1 MSEPVVSVESVSMGY
16 RLYAKPADMLREALF
31 GGVRHD
37 TFWALRDVSLNV
49 YEGQRVGII
58 GHNGAGK
65 STLLQL
71 IAGNLQPTTGR
82 IGVNGRISSLLSLV
96 PSWNGDETGL
106 ENIKFNLLIQGVD
119 AREMPA
125 KIEDIVD
132 FTDLGPF
139 IYQPLKTYS
148 TGMSARL
155 AFAIATAIDPEIL
168 ILDEVLG
175 AGDGYFAGRA
185 ARRMQTMCERGKALL
200 FVSHATAAVRMICD
214 TCIWLENGQVRL
226 RGPVET
232 VVRQYE
238 EDILR
243 QQDETLREGN
253 RRRLQAQHR
262 LVTPDDIGDGAMLR
276 LRIRPEGE
284 DPRITQTHYLRRLAI
299 KIADDDIEVPLEIAD
314 IRRDEVR
321 GALDLYSCEW
331 GRIFDRQGTVC
342 RALLP
347 RTGVRKG
354 GHVLAKWPLQQGNP
368 GAPIEASFEVWSE
381 GAGEILAM
389 DYLDVRTVAWQ
400 RLEPIGSE
408 HLGNGWMRIQARGVV
423 QSVAGDAP
431 SPEIDAAA
439 ILPAHIRRVER
450 DGVAEAASA
459 PRDDISEMA
468 DATRSAAVQAIDSA
482 IAKAT
487 RLLRSPVTIESVTLE
502 ADGEPTLSV
511 RELQPFV
518 IRASLVH
525 HEPTPG
531 VSVNLNIIRS
541 DGAYVFYQPSGL
553 DGRNIVDF
561 EGRSEVLFHFD
572 PNPFGAGE
580 YEVNLFAVSAFS
592 WDNIPPSEIYDR
604 SIGKLL
610 FRVHLARPIPF
621 GLVNL
626 VVPVSVELHP
636 AEDAVPVDLSSA
648 AG

>member
-1 MSEPVVSVESVSMGY
+1 MSEPVVAVEGVSMGY
-16 RLYAKPADMLREALF
+16 RLYAKPGDMLREALF

-37 TFWALRDVSLNV
+37 TFWALRDVSLRV
-49 YEGQRVGII
+49 EEGQRVGII

-82 IGVNGRISSLLSLV
+82 IAVNGRISSLLSLV
-96 PSWNGDETGL
+96 PSWNPDETGL

-119 AREMPA
+119 AREIPG
-125 KIEDIVD
+125 KIDDIVD

-148 TGMSARL
+148 SGMGARL

-168 ILDEVLG
+168 IVDEVLG

-200 FVSHATAAVRMICD
+200 FVSHSTAAVRMICD

-253 RRRLQAQHR
+253 RRRLLEQHR
-262 LVTPDDIGDGAMLR
+262 LVTPDDIGEGALLR

-284 DPRITQTHYLRRLAI
+284 DPRITQTHYIHRMAVEI
-299 KIADDDIEVPLEIAD
+299 GEAAVEVPLEIAD

-321 GALDLYSCEW
+321 AALDLYSCEW

-354 GHVLAKWPLQQGNP
+354 GHVLLKWPEQNGIP
-368 GAPIEASFEVWSE
+368 VFPIELSFDVFSE
-381 GAGEILAM
+381 GAREDLAV
-389 DYLDVRTVAWQ
+389 DYLDVGTVAWQ
-400 RLEPIGSE
+400 RLETIGSKQ
-408 HLGNGWMRIQARGVV
+408 LGNGWTRIQVRG
-423 QSVAGDAP
+423 
-431 SPEIDAAA
+431 
-439 ILPAHIRRVER
+439 ILNRI
-450 DGVAEAASA
+450 GG
-459 PRDDISEMA
+459 
-468 DATRSAAVQAIDSA
+468 RSAAAGAATRLPSDRRAADGDATVRREAAKGSVGGSAALQPIDAA
-482 IAKAT
+482 IAKAK
-487 RLLRSPVTIESVTLE
+487 RLVRSPVTIERVTLE
-502 ADGEPTLSV
+502 VDGEPTLSV

-518 IRASLVH
+518 IRTSLIH
-525 HEPTPG
+525 HEAMPG
-531 VSVNLNIIRS
+531 VSVNINIIRS

-553 DGRNIVDF
+553 DGHNIVDF
-561 EGRSEVLFHFD
+561 EGRSDVVFHFD

-580 YEVNLFAVSAFS
+580 YEINMFAVNAFS
-592 WDNIPPSEIYDR
+592 WDNIPPSEIFDR
-604 SIGKLL
+604 SVGKLV
-610 FRVHLARPIPF
+610 FRVHQARPIPF

-626 VVPVSVELHP
+626 VVPVSVHLDPEENAIP
-636 AEDAVPVDLSSA
+636 AELSSA
-648 AG
+648 AN

>member
-1 MSEPVVSVESVSMGY
+1 
-16 RLYAKPADMLREALF
+16 
-31 GGVRHD
+31 
-37 TFWALRDVSLNV
+37 
-49 YEGQRVGII
+49 
-58 GHNGAGK
+58 
-65 STLLQL
+65 
-71 IAGNLQPTTGR
+71 
-82 IGVNGRISSLLSLV
+82 
-96 PSWNGDETGL
+96 
-106 ENIKFNLLIQGVD
+106 
-119 AREMPA
+119 
-125 KIEDIVD
+125 
-132 FTDLGPF
+132 
-139 IYQPLKTYS
+139 
-148 TGMSARL
+148 
-155 AFAIATAIDPEIL
+155 
-168 ILDEVLG
+168 
-175 AGDGYFAGRA
+175 
-185 ARRMQTMCERGKALL
+185 
-200 FVSHATAAVRMICD
+200 
-214 TCIWLENGQVRL
+214 
-226 RGPVET
+226 
-232 VVRQYE
+232 
-238 EDILR
+238 
-243 QQDETLREGN
+243 
-253 RRRLQAQHR
+253 
-262 LVTPDDIGDGAMLR
+262 
-276 LRIRPEGE
+276 
-284 DPRITQTHYLRRLAI
+284 
-299 KIADDDIEVPLEIAD
+299 
-314 IRRDEVR
+314 
-321 GALDLYSCEW
+321 
-331 GRIFDRQGTVC
+331 
-342 RALLP
+342 
-347 RTGVRKG
+347 VRKG
-354 GHVLAKWPLQQGNP
+354 GHVIAKWPPQPGNP
-368 GAPIEASFEVWSE
+368 DTPIEASFEVWSE

-431 SPEIDAAA
+431 SPEIGAAA

>member
-1 MSEPVVSVESVSMGY
+1 VSEPVVSVESVSMGY

-49 YEGQRVGII
+49 YEGERVGII

-119 AREMPA
+119 ARDMPA
-125 KIEDIVD
+125 KIDDIVD

-185 ARRMQTMCERGKALL
+185 ARRMQTMCDRGKALL

-238 EDILR
+238 EDILP

-321 GALDLYSCEW
+321 GSLDLYSCEW
-331 GRIFDRQGTVC
+331 GRIFDRHGTVC

-354 GHVLAKWPLQQGNP
+354 GHILAKWPLQRGNP
-368 GAPIEASFEVWSE
+368 GVPIEASFEVWSE
-381 GAGEILAM
+381 GAREILAM
-389 DYLDVRTVAWQ
+389 DYLDVRAVTWQ
-400 RLEPIGSE
+400 RLETIGSE
-408 HLGNGWMRIQARGVV
+408 RLGKGWMRIHARGVV
-423 QSVAGDAP
+423 QSVAAETAA
-431 SPEIDAAA
+431 PEIETAAMLSA
-439 ILPAHIRRVER
+439 DVCRAEQ
-450 DGVAEAASA
+450 DGVAEELSTPRADVSESA
-459 PRDDISEMA
+459 GVVQ
-468 DATRSAAVQAIDSA
+468 SAAAHAIDSA

-502 ADGEPTLSV
+502 VDGEPTLSL
-511 RELQPFV
+511 RELQGFV
-518 IRASLVH
+518 IKASLIH

-531 VSVNLNIIRS
+531 VSVNINIIRS

-553 DGRNIVDF
+553 GGRNIVDF

-572 PNPFGAGE
+572 PNAFGAGE
-580 YEVNLFAVSAFS
+580 YEVNLFAVNAFS

-604 SIGKLL
+604 SIGKLV
-610 FRVHLARPIPF
+610 FRVHLARPIAF

-626 VVPVSVELHP
+626 VVPVSLQLHP
-636 AEDAVPVDLSSA
+636 AEGAVPADLSSA

>member
-1 MSEPVVSVESVSMGY
+1 
-16 RLYAKPADMLREALF
+16 MLREALF

-37 TFWALRDVSLNV
+37 TFWALRDISLTV
-49 YEGQRVGII
+49 YEGQRLGII

-82 IGVNGRISSLLSLV
+82 ISVSGRISSLLSLV
-96 PSWNGDETGL
+96 PSWNPDETGL
-106 ENIKFNLLIQGVD
+106 ENIKFNLLIQGID
-119 AREMPA
+119 AREIPA
-125 KIEDIVD
+125 KIDDIVD

-148 TGMSARL
+148 SGMSARL

-214 TCIWLENGQVRL
+214 TCIWLENGQIRL
-226 RGPVET
+226 HGPVET

-262 LVTPDDIGDGAMLR
+262 LVTPDDIGDGGLLR

-284 DPRITQTHYLRRLAI
+284 DPRITQTHYLRRLTIRIGDAVT
-299 KIADDDIEVPLEIAD
+299 EVPLETAD
-314 IRRDEVR
+314 VRRDEVD

-331 GRIFDRQGTVC
+331 GRIFDRQGTIC

-354 GHVLAKWPLQQGNP
+354 GHILLKWPHHGGNVS
-368 GAPIEASFEVWSE
+368 APLEASFEVLSE
-381 GAGEILAM
+381 GRREVLAM
-389 DYLDVRTVAWQ
+389 DYLDTAAVSWQPLQTVEADQ
-400 RLEPIGSE
+400 
-408 HLGNGWMRIQARGVV
+408 LGNGWTRIQARGVLNG
-423 QSVAGDAP
+423 VASQP
-431 SPEIDAAA
+431 SAGGSGAAA
-439 ILPAHIRRVER
+439 IVPDSHERERRHAGEKPPGPAAQLSQIV
-450 DGVAEAASA
+450 DGN
-459 PRDDISEMA
+459 
-468 DATRSAAVQAIDSA
+468 RSAAQAIDLA

-487 RLLRSPVTIESVTLE
+487 RLLQSPVTIEAVALE
-502 ADGEPTLSV
+502 VDGRPTLSI
-511 RELQPFV
+511 RELQAFV
-518 IRASLVH
+518 IKASLIH
-525 HEPTPG
+525 HEATAG
-531 VSVNLNIIRS
+531 VSVNINIIRS

-561 EGRSEVLFHFD
+561 QGRSEVLFHFD

-580 YEVNLFAVSAFS
+580 YEVNLFAVNAFS

-604 SIGKLL
+604 SIGKLV
-610 FRVHLARPIPF
+610 FRVHQARPIPF
-621 GLVNL
+621 GLVNV
-626 VVPVSVELHP
+626 VVPVSVHLHP
-636 AEDAVPVDLSSA
+636 NEDAVPVDLSSA